1 MAALIHGYRIR
12 GYLLPALLAILALTG
27 CGGVGGG
34 RSDGAPSRQLDP
46 NRIDDAVPRRDPITG
61 AGNKNPYTV
70 LGKTYRILPSSKG
83 YRMRGTASWYGTKF
97 HGESTANGERYDL
110 YAMTA
115 AHCTLPIPTYVQVTN
130 LENGRQ
136 CIVRVNDR
144 GPFVDNRL
152 IDLSYAAATKL
163 GYAHKGTAMVEIVA
177 IDPDN
182 WPPRGNIAEQPAP
195 LNVAPAPAA
204 LAVPVAAAIP
214 NSAAGSNATNSSTA
228 NNGSV
233 VNARGGGV
241 GGAPIIDGGMNKA
254 GSGANKSSGAA
265 ANVKSAAVNDVAA
278 NDGGVTIDAAKAD
291 SVNAINAAQVAA
303 EDGVAGGTHYVQVGA
318 FGSNN
323 TAEKL
328 RARLAAATSYR
339 VTVQPTSAAPV
350 LYRVR
355 VGPFTN
361 AIDAERAREQLH
373 AQQIDGAR
381 VVEDSGAPR

>member
-1 MAALIHGYRIR
+1 MAALIRIGYWRAMSWSR
-12 GYLLPALLAILALTG
+12 LFWPVLFWSTLVLPITLLAG
-27 CGGVGGG
+27 CGGLS

-46 NRIDDAVPRRDPITG
+46 SRIDDAVPRRDPITK

-130 LENGRQ
+130 LENGKQ

-144 GPFVDNRL
+144 GPFVGGRL

-163 GYAHKGTAMVEIVA
+163 GYAHKGTAMVEVTA

-182 WPPRGNIAEQPAP
+182 WPA
-195 LNVAPAPAA
+195 NVADRPAASLNAASAPAA
-204 LAVPVAAAIP
+204 LAVPVAKP
-214 NSAAGSNATNSSTA
+214 SAASGGAA
-228 NNGSV
+228 NGAM

-241 GGAPIIDGGMNKA
+241 GGAPIIDNSPSANSSA
-254 GSGANKSSGAA
+254 G
-265 ANVKSAAVNDVAA
+265 ANVKSGAVNGAAA
-278 NDGGVTIDAAKAD
+278 NDGGNVTIDAVKAD
-291 SVNAINAAQVAA
+291 TVNAINAAQVAA

-318 FGSNN
+318 FGSNT

-328 RARLAAATSYR
+328 RARLAGATAYR
-339 VTVQPTSAAPV
+339 VTVQPTLAAPV

-355 VGPFTN
+355 IGPFTN
-361 AIDAERAREQLH
+361 AIDAEQAREQLH
-373 AQQIDGAR
+373 AQRIDGAR
-381 VVEDSGAPR
+381 VVEDNEPRR